1 MPGFGQRTVLLALSH
16 QIFPMRDPSCRH
28 DPPRA
33 PWAHARIVVAQ
44 PLPVPPMTLLP
55 VARATFIVAALFVLT
70 SCATRPAPGISGR
83 WKPVNHFA
91 DAPDEIPLQ
100 RGYVFLAS
108 PLDGT
113 LKTLLARWAADSKMT
128 LDYRHPSD
136 FSLYEPVAAIRT
148 GDLQQAV
155 VALTALYRQQ
165 RVLVV
170 VSGNAI
176 VVRQIDAAPVPS
188 LPGGTAAAP

>member
-1 MPGFGQRTVLLALSH
+1 MN
-16 QIFPMRDPSCRH
+16 
-28 DPPRA
+28 
-33 PWAHARIVVAQ
+33 
-44 PLPVPPMTLLP
+44 LLP
-55 VARATFIVAALFVLT
+55 VARMTCVVAALFVLA

-100 RGYVFLAS
+100 RGYVFSAS

-113 LKTLLARWAADSKMT
+113 LRALLARWAADSKMS
-128 LDYRHPSD
+128 LDYQHPSD
-136 FSLYEPVAAIRT
+136 FSLYQPVARIRT

-155 VALTALYRQQ
+155 AALTALYRQQ
-165 RVLVV
+165 HVLVA

-176 VVRQIDAAPVPS
+176 VVRRSDASVRP
-188 LPGGTAAAP
+188 LPDRTADAR